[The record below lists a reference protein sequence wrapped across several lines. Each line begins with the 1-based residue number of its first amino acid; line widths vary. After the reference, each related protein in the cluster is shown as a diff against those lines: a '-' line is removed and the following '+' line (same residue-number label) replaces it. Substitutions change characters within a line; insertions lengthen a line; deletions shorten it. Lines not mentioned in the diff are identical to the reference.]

1 MKKAL
6 LLVGA
11 ALLMT
16 TLAVVVLIY
25 PRVFT
30 PSGNSSVTVISV
42 MSSISPSS
50 MINVTEYSASENT
63 EYMRKLGEADVL
75 KYKPSAV
82 YAQGKQIVIY
92 VGEVE
97 STLAAYQLTA
107 TDKTEADAYN
117 SLLKRKAFCVAAKA
131 VGLAPTKDEILQ
143 MVDNERSIVESDEK
157 SQAQSAAYISGYA
170 MTAEEYWKTIRYM
183 DMEESLLYSRYVETL
198 IPAFL
203 KKYSLDPGLNPS
215 GVNFTYK
222 DEWKETLE
230 QEALRLI
237 ALDDVRLE

>member
-16 TLAVVVLIY
+16 TLAVVALKY
-25 PRVFT
+25 PEVFA
-30 PSGNSSVTVISV
+30 PSDSRSVSVTSV
-42 MSSISPSS
+42 MSSVSSSS
-50 MINVTEYSASENT
+50 MINVAEYSTSENT
-63 EYMRKLGEADVL
+63 AYMRKLGEADAL

-82 YAQGKQIVIY
+82 YAQGKQIVVY

-107 TDKTEADAYN
+107 TNKTEADAYN
-117 SLLKRKAFCVAAKA
+117 SLLKRKAFCIAAKA
-131 VGLAPTKDEILQ
+131 AGLAPTKDEILQ
-143 MVDNERSIVESDEK
+143 MVDNERSMVESDEK

-170 MTAEEYWKTIRYM
+170 MTAKEYWKTIRYM

-203 KKYSLDPGLNPS
+203 KKYKLDPGLNPS
-215 GVNFTYK
+215 GANFAYK

-237 ALDDVRLE
+237 ALDDVKKK